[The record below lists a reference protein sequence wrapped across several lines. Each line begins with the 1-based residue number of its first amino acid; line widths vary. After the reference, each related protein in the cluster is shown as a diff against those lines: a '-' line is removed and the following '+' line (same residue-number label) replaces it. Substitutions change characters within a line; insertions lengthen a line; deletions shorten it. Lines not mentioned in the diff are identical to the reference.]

1 MLYKTTKVFNARD
14 LTMIQ
19 FLSQDRKIQCKD
31 QNILKYLRKFVA
43 ILLHVMLNL
52 TEDALC

>member
-19 FLSQDRKIQCKD
+19 FLSQDREIQCKD

-43 ILLHVMLNL
+43 ILLQVMLNL
-52 TEDALC
+52 TEDALR

>member
-1 MLYKTTKVFNARD
+1 MLYKTTKVFNASD
-14 LTMIQ
+14 LTLIQ
-19 FLSQDRKIQCKD
+19 FLSHGREIQCKD

-43 ILLHVMLNL
+43 ILLQVMLNL